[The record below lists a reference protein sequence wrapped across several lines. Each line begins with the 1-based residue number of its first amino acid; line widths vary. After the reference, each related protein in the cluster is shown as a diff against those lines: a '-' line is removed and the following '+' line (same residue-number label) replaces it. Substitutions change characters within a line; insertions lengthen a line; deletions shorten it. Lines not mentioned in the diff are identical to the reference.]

1 MGYVKN
7 HLATLVSGVWA
18 AILTGLYFP
27 LVDFAPSL
35 SFIFTMAVPIM
46 WFMVF
51 VIWIAQL
58 AADRNHGAD
67 HSHDEKKNHELT
79 PKEITTYKLDL
90 EKDLSDVPDTKD
102 EEIEHL
108 KKEIENLKT
117 KVEIESIRAEIY
129 NLKMLAQK

>member
-67 HSHDEKKNHELT
+67 HSHDEKKNNELT
-79 PKEITTYKLDL
+79 AKEITTYKLGL
-90 EKDLSDVPDTKD
+90 EKDLSDVHD
-102 EEIEHL
+102 
-108 KKEIENLKT
+108 
-117 KVEIESIRAEIY
+117 
-129 NLKMLAQK
+129 

>member
-18 AILTGLYFP
+18 AVLTGLYFP

-79 PKEITTYKLDL
+79 PKESTTYKLDL

-102 EEIEHL
+102 EEIAHL